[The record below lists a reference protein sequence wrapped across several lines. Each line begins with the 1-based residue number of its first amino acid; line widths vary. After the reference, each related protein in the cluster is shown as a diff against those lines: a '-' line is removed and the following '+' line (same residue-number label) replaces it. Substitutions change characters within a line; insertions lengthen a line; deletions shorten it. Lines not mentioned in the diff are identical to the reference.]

1 MGLENV
7 IIVRISVRLTL
18 KCEQKHIFY
27 INKICDTF
35 CMEDHRDI
43 LGCRFSMNLVSAWT
57 FCKV

>member
-43 LGCRFSMNLVSAWT
+43 
-57 FCKV
+57 

>member
-27 INKICDTF
+27 INNICDTF

-43 LGCRFSMNLVSAWT
+43 
-57 FCKV
+57 